1 MSENNNSVNQNPTP
15 ATNELTPIPSN
26 ADPSDLLET
35 NEYSVYNNKL
45 RFNNG
50 LQDKFLTNDPAITY
64 FKASM
69 KKYGDFA
76 IDTKKIEA
84 SGNFGQIFDIKIP
97 RMGDLVHKI
106 YIEITLDASS
116 TSGDSSYINWVNNT
130 AHSII
135 ESVEFYI
142 GGFLVDKHDS
152 VFLDILTEI
161 DDASHEDWLLLN
173 KHRAKNAY
181 LRSKTELVPNKLF
194 IPLQF
199 WFCKNPGMAF
209 PIVSVPESIEIR
221 LRAKFRNLESLI
233 NCDGT
238 SASVQ
243 FGNNKVSVYVDY
255 IHLTEMERTMF
266 MEENIEYLIEQTQ
279 VIKND
284 VRSNMINISEFNH
297 PVKELIWVFREKEC
311 LVENTKSSNLSGIDP
326 SLNKDGSAFSQGN
339 DFLNYGCAN
348 QKNNLYVGGFQ
359 NFDHFNKVSLQINGS
374 EFFPFRDA
382 VYFRTIQPLTHHGVV
397 PEKNIYIYSF
407 ALRPNDQQPTGT
419 LNFSQVD
426 KNTYLS
432 FEDINIGSEISVY
445 AVSYNVLRIQK
456 KKKVDNEIVK
466 LDSPIVQVLFL
477 N

>member
-1 MSENNNSVNQNPTP
+1 MSENNNSVNQNPTYT
-15 ATNELTPIPSN
+15 TNELTPIPSN

-76 IDTKKIEA
+76 IDTKKNWKHLVIL
-84 SGNFGQIFDIKIP
+84 GKFLILKFP

-199 WFCKNPGMAF
+199 WFCKKQYGF
-209 PIVSVPESIEIR
+209 S
-221 LRAKFRNLESLI
+221 
-233 NCDGT
+233 NC
-238 SASVQ
+238 
-243 FGNNKVSVYVDY
+243 
-255 IHLTEMERTMF
+255 I
-266 MEENIEYLIEQTQ
+266 
-279 VIKND
+279 
-284 VRSNMINISEFNH
+284 
-297 PVKELIWVFREKEC
+297 
-311 LVENTKSSNLSGIDP
+311 
-326 SLNKDGSAFSQGN
+326 
-339 DFLNYGCAN
+339 CARVN
-348 QKNNLYVGGFQ
+348 WN
-359 NFDHFNKVSLQINGS
+359 
-374 EFFPFRDA
+374 
-382 VYFRTIQPLTHHGVV
+382 
-397 PEKNIYIYSF
+397 
-407 ALRPNDQQPTGT
+407 
-419 LNFSQVD
+419 
-426 KNTYLS
+426 
-432 FEDINIGSEISVY
+432 
-445 AVSYNVLRIQK
+445 
-456 KKKVDNEIVK
+456 
-466 LDSPIVQVLFL
+466 
-477 N
+477 